1 MSKDRCIEKKGVDAA
16 SFRLLTATIFI
27 GFLVFGFSEN
37 IKGPAIPKI
46 QAEFS
51 LSEFHI
57 GLLLALNSLGYL
69 LACSYTGWLI
79 RKIGLKATTIV
90 CFATMAFAGV
100 LIYFSPNYI
109 SFSGSYFIMYLGNG
123 MLEISLGILAAT
135 IFTKNTG
142 TMMNLSHFFYGLSSM
157 IAPLLST
164 NLMGLSFSNSI
175 LGWRGMYLVVLSFSL
190 IPILPAIFCAFHKE
204 DKNNHERVPFKDFI
218 KNPIAWLIL
227 CILSFGVIAEMSIG
241 GWLVNFLEKTY
252 GFDSTSAA
260 GILSGFFFCFMLARL
275 LFGPMID
282 RIGFVKS
289 ILISSCFSGVSII
302 ASVLIGKPAVFLLA
316 IAGFGIAPI
325 YPTVMAL
332 MSKIFKNNMDT
343 ALTFTLTL
351 MGVTIVIGNLLVG
364 TITDIFKTIYTSYL
378 GADAGIQAGYSA
390 GYIFIGLC
398 CMICF
403 VGTVVLYRKL
413 KRENS
418 LY

>member
-1 MSKDRCIEKKGVDAA
+1 MSKSKGIKKKGVDGT
-16 SFRLLTATIFI
+16 SFRILTATIFI

-51 LSEFHI
+51 LSEFNI

-69 LACSYTGWLI
+69 LACSYTGWLV

-90 CFATMAFAGV
+90 CFATMAIAGV
-100 LIYFSPNYI
+100 LIYLSPNYI

-123 MLEISLGILAAT
+123 MLEISLGIMAAT

-164 NLMGLSFSNSI
+164 NLMGLSFSNSL
-175 LGWRGMYLVVLSFSL
+175 LGWRGMYLIVLSFSL
-190 IPILPAIFCAFHKE
+190 IPILPAIFCVFHKE

-241 GWLVNFLEKTY
+241 GWLVNFLEKSY
-252 GFDSTSAA
+252 HFDSTSAA
-260 GILSGFFFCFMLARL
+260 GVLSGFFFCFMLARL

-351 MGVTIVIGNLLVG
+351 MGITIVIGNLLVG
-364 TITDIFKTIYTSYL
+364 VITDSFKAIYTYYL
-378 GADAGIQAGYSA
+378 GADAGIKAGYSA
-390 GYIFIGLC
+390 GYMFIGLC

-403 VGTVVLYRKL
+403 GGTVALYRKL
-413 KRENS
+413 KRSNS

>member
-1 MSKDRCIEKKGVDAA
+1 MNMNTDMKKRRITDYNIVI
-16 SFRLLTATIFI
+16 LTATIFI

-69 LACSYTGWLI
+69 LACSYTGWLV
-79 RKIGLKATTIV
+79 RKTGIKSTTV
-90 CFATMAFAGV
+90 ASFMTMAFAGV
-100 LIYFSPNYI
+100 LIYFAPNYM
-109 SFSGSYFIMYLGNG
+109 SFSGSYFVMYLGNG
-123 MLEISLGILAAT
+123 MLEISLGMMAAT

-164 NLMGLSFSNSI
+164 RLMGLSFSNSV
-175 LGWRGMYLVVLSFSL
+175 LGWRGMYLIVLSFSL
-190 IPILPAIFCAFHKE
+190 IPILPAILGVFPKE
-204 DKNNHERVPFKDFI
+204 DKNIHERVPFKDFI
-218 KNPIAWLIL
+218 KNPTAWLIL
-227 CILSFGVIAEMSIG
+227 FILSFGVIAEMAVG
-241 GWLVNFLEKTY
+241 GWLVNFLEKSY
-252 GFDSTSAA
+252 SYDSTSAA
-260 GILSGFFFCFMLARL
+260 SVLSGFFFCFMLARL
-275 LFGPMID
+275 LFGPIID

-289 ILISSCFSGVSII
+289 ILISSCFSGISII
-302 ASVLIGKPAVFLLA
+302 TALVVGEPGVFLLA
-316 IAGFGIAPI
+316 LAGFGIAPI

-351 MGVTIVIGNLLVG
+351 MGITIVIGNLLIG
-364 TITDIFKTIYTSYL
+364 IITDSFKALYTYYQ
-378 GADAGIQAGYSA
+378 GVDAGIKAGYSA
-390 GYIFIGLC
+390 GYMFIGIC
-398 CMICF
+398 CMMCF
-403 VGTVVLYRKL
+403 GGTIILFRKL
-413 KRENS
+413 KSTNS